1 MLLTVKRHPDTIK
14 NHHESAMRYNNL
26 GRTEIK
32 VSEICL
38 GSMTWGTQN
47 TSKEAHAQIDMAL
60 DYGVNFID
68 TAEMYPT
75 TPLGKE
81 TQGDTERI
89 IGEWVARSGRRANVI
104 IATKVSGKG
113 YKNVRNGAAISPATI
128 TQAIDASLRSL
139 RTDYIDLYQLH
150 WPNRG
155 SYMFRQNWTYDPSAQ
170 DTDETLDHMIEVLQH
185 LDSLRAAGKIRHV
198 GLSNETVWGTMRWL
212 SIAAAHNLPRMVSIQ
227 NEYSLLCRLF
237 DLDMAEMAHH
247 EKVGLLSFSPLAA
260 GLLSGKYADG
270 AIPDGSR
277 RSINADLGGRINTHL
292 WPALDAYIE
301 VARTHNLNPCQMAL
315 AWAAKRPFMT
325 SQIIGATTN
334 VQLSTAL
341 ESTKIELS
349 DAVMRDI
356 QNVYRRYPMPY

>member
-1 MLLTVKRHPDTIK
+1 
-14 NHHESAMRYNNL
+14 MRYNNL
-26 GRTEIK
+26 GHSDIK
-32 VSEICL
+32 VSELCL

-47 TSKEAHAQIDMAL
+47 TPQDAYEQIDMAL

-75 TPLGKE
+75 TPLGKD

-89 IGEWVARSGRRANVI
+89 IGDWIAQSGRRSDVI

-113 YKNVRNGAAISPATI
+113 YKHVRDGAPISPASI
-128 TQAIDASLRSL
+128 TTAIENSLRSL

-155 SYMFRQNWTYDPSAQ
+155 SYMFRQNWTYDPTQQ
-170 DTDETLDHMIEVLQH
+170 DTNATLDHMMEVLQH
-185 LDSLRAAGKIRHV
+185 LESFRISGKIRHV
-198 GLSNETVWGTMRWL
+198 GLSNETAWGTMRWL
-212 SIAAAHNLPRMVSIQ
+212 TIAAAHNLPRMVSIQ

-237 DLDMAEMAHH
+237 DLDMAELSHH
-247 EKVGLLSFSPLAA
+247 EAIGLLSFSPLAT

-270 AIPDGSR
+270 AIPAGSR

-292 WPALDAYIE
+292 WPALDGYLGTAKQHE
-301 VARTHNLNPCQMAL
+301 LDPCQMAL
-315 AWAAKRPFMT
+315 AWAATRPFMT
-325 SQIIGATTN
+325 SQIIGATTKA
-334 VQLSTAL
+334 QLQTAL
-341 ESTKIELS
+341 ESTSIKLS

-356 QNVYRRYPMPY
+356 QNIYRRYPMPY

>member
-1 MLLTVKRHPDTIK
+1 
-14 NHHESAMRYNNL
+14 MRYNNL
-26 GRTEIK
+26 GHSEIK

-47 TSKEAHAQIDMAL
+47 TSQDAFEQIDMAL

-75 TPLGKE
+75 TPLGKD

-89 IGEWVARSGRRANVI
+89 IGDWVAQSGRRSDVI

-113 YKNVRNGAAISPATI
+113 YKNVRDGAPISPTSI
-128 TQAIDASLRSL
+128 TTAIENSLRSL

-155 SYMFRQNWTYDPSAQ
+155 SYMFRQNWTFDPTQQ
-170 DTDETLDHMIEVLQH
+170 DTNATLDHMMEVLQH
-185 LDSLRAAGKIRHV
+185 LDRLRLSGKIRHIGV
-198 GLSNETVWGTMRWL
+198 SNETAWGTMRWL
-212 SIAAAHNLPRMVSIQ
+212 TIAAAHSLPRMVSIQ

-237 DLDMAEMAHH
+237 DLDMAELSHH
-247 EKVGLLSFSPLAA
+247 ERIGLLSFSPLAA

-270 AIPDGSR
+270 AIPAGSR

-292 WPALDAYIE
+292 WPALDGYLGIAKQHE
-301 VARTHNLNPCQMAL
+301 LDPCQMAL
-315 AWAAKRPFMT
+315 AWAATRPFMT
-325 SQIIGATTN
+325 SQIIGATTKA
-334 VQLSTAL
+334 QLQTAL
-341 ESTKIELS
+341 ESTSITLS

-356 QNVYRRYPMPY
+356 QNIYRRYPMPY